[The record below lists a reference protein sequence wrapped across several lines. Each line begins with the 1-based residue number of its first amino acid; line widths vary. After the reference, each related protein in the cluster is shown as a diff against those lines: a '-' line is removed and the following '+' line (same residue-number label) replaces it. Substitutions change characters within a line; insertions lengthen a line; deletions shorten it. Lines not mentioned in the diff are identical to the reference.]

1 LVLKDFFGKTLF
13 FICNLVG
20 RFLCFTLFALMS
32 YLSLKPTTTGE
43 KTMDKTTH
51 EKEEIVPIGDLCRTL
66 GISTR
71 TLRYWE
77 EVGIIESVDRVD
89 RANRGYTPY
98 MVRRIKFIIRL
109 RDLGLTIKEM
119 QYLYKV
125 YGDAKKTDQVIPE
138 LVRIFN
144 HHIGTIDEKITKL
157 NSLRAE
163 IVDYRERLVEKLA
176 ESKQKEEKNTESS

>member
-1 LVLKDFFGKTLF
+1 MGKT
-13 FICNLVG
+13 
-20 RFLCFTLFALMS
+20 
-32 YLSLKPTTTGE
+32 
-43 KTMDKTTH
+43 DH
-51 EKEEIVPIGDLCRTL
+51 EKEEIVPIGDLSRTL

-98 MVRRIKFIIRL
+98 MVRRIKFITRL
-109 RDLGLTIKEM
+109 RDLGLTIKEL
-119 QYLYKV
+119 QHLYKV

-144 HHIGTIDEKITKL
+144 QHIGTIDEKVAKL
-157 NSLRAE
+157 TSLRAE
-163 IVDYRERLVEKLA
+163 IVDYRERLLEKLA
-176 ESKQKEEKNTESS
+176 ESTQKETINTESTKKHSLRHLT